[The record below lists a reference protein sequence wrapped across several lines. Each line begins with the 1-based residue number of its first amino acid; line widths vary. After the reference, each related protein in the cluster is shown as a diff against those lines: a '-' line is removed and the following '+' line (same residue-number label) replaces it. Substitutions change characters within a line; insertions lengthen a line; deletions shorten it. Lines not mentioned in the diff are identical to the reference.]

1 MRRKETAYYKPS
13 ILVLVAALN
22 EEKGLKLT
30 LSELR
35 KYVSAKRLLVVD
47 GKSSDQTVK
56 VAKSFD
62 ADVISQ
68 EGKGKGDAINSALRN
83 VEGDFDYAVLIDADY
98 TYPAKYIPHMIGI
111 LEENSQL
118 GMICGNR
125 FNSHFNP
132 ERMPDVFYLG
142 NRLLAFT
149 HNFLNG
155 IKMCDPLS
163 GLRVIRWKILKN
175 WKPRSKG
182 FDIEAE
188 MNYYVER
195 QGYNIREI
203 DIEYRPRIGKKKLKA
218 KDGIRIFKRML
229 LDFDLQ
235 HSF

>member
-1 MRRKETAYYKPS
+1 MPS

-30 LSELR
+30 LRELKQYIR
-35 KYVSAKRLLVVD
+35 AKRLLIID
-47 GKSSDQTVK
+47 GQSSDQTVK
-56 VAKSFD
+56 VAKSFG

-68 EGKGKGDAINSALRN
+68 EGKGKGDAINSALRK
-83 VEGDFDYAVLIDADY
+83 VKSDFDYAVLIDADY
-98 TYPAKYIPHMIGI
+98 TYPSEYIPRMIGI
-111 LEENSQL
+111 LEENPQF
-118 GMICGNR
+118 GMVCGNR

-132 ERMPDVFYLG
+132 GRMPDIFYLG

-155 IKMCDPLS
+155 IRMSDPLS
-163 GLRVIRWKILKN
+163 GLRVVRWQILKN
-175 WKPRSKG
+175 WEPRSKG

-195 QGYNIREI
+195 QGYDISEI

-218 KDGIRIFKRML
+218 KDGIKILRRML
-229 LDFDLQ
+229 IDFDLQ

>member
-1 MRRKETAYYKPS
+1 MRRKETAYRVPS

-22 EEKGLKLT
+22 EEKGLELT
-30 LSELR
+30 LDELN

-47 GKSSDQTVK
+47 GKSYDQTVK
-56 VAKSFD
+56 VAKSFG

-68 EGKGKGDAINSALRN
+68 EGKGKGDAINCALRN
-83 VEGDFDYAVLIDADY
+83 VKGDFDYVVLTDADY
-98 TYPAKYIPHMIGI
+98 TYPSEYVPYMIGI

-132 ERMPDVFYLG
+132 SRMPDIFYLG

-155 IKMCDPLS
+155 IQMRDPLS
-163 GLRVIRWKILKN
+163 GLRVVRWQILKN

-195 QGYNIREI
+195 QGYGIREI

-229 LDFDLQ
+229 LDFDLSY
-235 HSF
+235 SF